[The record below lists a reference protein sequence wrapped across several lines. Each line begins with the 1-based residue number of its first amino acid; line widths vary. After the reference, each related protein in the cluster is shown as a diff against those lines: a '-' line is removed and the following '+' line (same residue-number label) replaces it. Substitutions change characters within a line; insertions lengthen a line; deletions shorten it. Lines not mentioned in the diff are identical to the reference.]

1 MSAPRVRLGDLSV
14 GFVQALADALLAAGV
29 EPAPLLEQYGLDQR
43 RLAEPGAR
51 LSIPRYMRLGH
62 AAIQLSGDP
71 ALGLQMG
78 RLSRLGQMGLAGVSV
93 AQAPN
98 LRAAARAMIHLEPL
112 YAQNYRGQSSLVE
125 DAGGAWLRF
134 YSISPYNAYNRF
146 VVDSVLAGWISH
158 LGALA
163 RQPLKAERVEIEYP
177 APPWAE
183 RYEAF
188 FGCPVEFGAPTNQL
202 RLSQASLALANAEH
216 CPSTWNQMLE
226 LCNREL
232 EQLTRTRSW
241 RERVSRLLQALERA
255 DARRIPPRPATER
268 LITSRWRRP
277 PALADRIRR
286 HAAPAV
292 LPGSRPS
299 RITFR
304 SSVSFSCRR
313 GR

>member
-29 EPAPLLEQYGLDQR
+29 EPAALLEQYGLDQR

-216 CPSTWNQMLE
+216 CPSTWSQMLE
-226 LCNREL
+226 
-232 EQLTRTRSW
+232 QIG
-241 RERVSRLLQALERA
+241 RA
-255 DARRIPPRPATER
+255 
-268 LITSRWRRP
+268 
-277 PALADRIRR
+277 
-286 HAAPAV
+286 HV
-292 LPGSRPS
+292 
-299 RITFR
+299 
-304 SSVSFSCRR
+304 
-313 GR
+313 

>member
-1 MSAPRVRLGDLSV
+1 
-14 GFVQALADALLAAGV
+14 
-29 EPAPLLEQYGLDQR
+29 
-43 RLAEPGAR
+43 
-51 LSIPRYMRLGH
+51 MRLGH

-188 FGCPVEFGAPTNQL
+188 FGLSLIHICGWTTSSSRAARRCCPA
-202 RLSQASLALANAEH
+202 ANAAT
-216 CPSTWNQMLE
+216 CRSTGST
-226 LCNREL
+226 
-232 EQLTRTRSW
+232 TR
-241 RERVSRLLQALERA
+241 RA
-255 DARRIPPRPATER
+255 SSPATP
-268 LITSRWRRP
+268 T
-277 PALADRIRR
+277 
-286 HAAPAV
+286 AAP
-292 LPGSRPS
+292 GTRP
-299 RITFR
+299 
-304 SSVSFSCRR
+304 R
-313 GR
+313 GACAP

>member
-163 RQPLKAERVEIEYP
+163 RQPLKAERVDIEYP

-216 CPSTWNQMLE
+216 CPSTWSQMLE

-241 RERVSRLLQALERA
+241 RERVSRLLGPMLNGREPDLEEVA
-255 DARRIPPRPATER
+255 ARLKLPTWT
-268 LITSRWRRP
+268 LRRK
-277 PALADRIRR
+277 LAEE
-286 HAAPAV
+286 
-292 LPGSRPS
+292 G
-299 RITFR
+299 TQFR
-304 SSVSFSCRR
+304 SILNDTRR
-313 GR
+313 DLAMV

>member
-134 YSISPYNAYNRF
+134 YSISLTTPITASSSIRCWQ
-146 VVDSVLAGWISH
+146 AGSAIS
-158 LGALA
+158 
-163 RQPLKAERVEIEYP
+163 
-177 APPWAE
+177 APW
-183 RYEAF
+183 
-188 FGCPVEFGAPTNQL
+188 Q
-202 RLSQASLALANAEH
+202 
-216 CPSTWNQMLE
+216 
-226 LCNREL
+226 
-232 EQLTRTRSW
+232 
-241 RERVSRLLQALERA
+241 
-255 DARRIPPRPATER
+255 
-268 LITSRWRRP
+268 
-277 PALADRIRR
+277 
-286 HAAPAV
+286 
-292 LPGSRPS
+292 GSR
-299 RITFR
+299 
-304 SSVSFSCRR
+304 
-313 GR
+313 

>member
-29 EPAPLLEQYGLDQR
+29 EPAPLLEQYGLDRR
-43 RLAEPGAR
+43 RLANPGRACR
-51 LSIPRYMRLGH
+51 SLAIRLGD

-163 RQPLKAERVEIEYP
+163 RQPLKRSGWRSNIQ
-177 APPWAE
+177 
-183 RYEAF
+183 R
-188 FGCPVEFGAPTNQL
+188 
-202 RLSQASLALANAEH
+202 RLG
-216 CPSTWNQMLE
+216 PSATRHSSAARWN
-226 LCNREL
+226 
-232 EQLTRTRSW
+232 S
-241 RERVSRLLQALERA
+241 
-255 DARRIPPRPATER
+255 ARRP
-268 LITSRWRRP
+268 TSC
-277 PALADRIRR
+277 A
-286 HAAPAV
+286 
-292 LPGSRPS
+292 
-299 RITFR
+299 
-304 SSVSFSCRR
+304 
-313 GR
+313 

>member
-29 EPAPLLEQYGLDQR
+29 EPAALLEQYGLDQR

-177 APPWAE
+177 A
-183 RYEAF
+183 
-188 FGCPVEFGAPTNQL
+188 
-202 RLSQASLALANAEH
+202 
-216 CPSTWNQMLE
+216 
-226 LCNREL
+226 
-232 EQLTRTRSW
+232 
-241 RERVSRLLQALERA
+241 
-255 DARRIPPRPATER
+255 
-268 LITSRWRRP
+268 
-277 PALADRIRR
+277 
-286 HAAPAV
+286 
-292 LPGSRPS
+292 
-299 RITFR
+299 
-304 SSVSFSCRR
+304 
-313 GR
+313 